1 VWTTTAASL
10 LILTAAALTSWPL
23 LEATVTTDTA
33 HGLTRCAAHTLP
45 IYPTQAAA
53 DAEVIR
59 RKTRAA
65 ISGSAPPQVVAQECT
80 GGGWHVHRPIK
91 PVRAGVLTDREPCRA
106 YARRLHQHDGD
117 WRINSGYIASE
128 TVPRDNPCG
137 VCQKYGRC
145 GQVHISWSPAGRAS
159 TDQVDACT
167 GCAPEYLQSV
177 VSVDAGDC
185 DVHTDLIDVEV
196 RRVA

>member
-1 VWTTTAASL
+1 MTAVLAL
-10 LILTAAALTSWPL
+10 ALATAGFALTGAPDPKARL
-23 LEATVTTDTA
+23 LGTA
-33 HGLTRCAAHTLP
+33 LCLAAG
-45 IYPTQAAA
+45 
-53 DAEVIR
+53 VVVCRR

-65 ISGSAPPQVVAQECT
+65 ISRSAPPQVVAQECT

-91 PVRAGVLTDREPCRA
+91 PVRPGVLTDREPCRA

-117 WRINSGYIASE
+117 WRINSDYVAGE
-128 TVPRDNPCG
+128 TVARDKPCG
-137 VCQKYGRC
+137 VCERYGRC
-145 GQVHISWSPAGRAS
+145 GQVHIAWSPAGRAN